1 MMGKSKSVKLEYLS
15 WNEKDYNVFDNVY
28 QKTMY

>member
-1 MMGKSKSVKLEYLS
+1 MMGKSISVKLEYLS
-15 WNEKDYNVFDNVY
+15 WNEKDYNVFDNVH